1 MVLAWLIRLGSA
13 LFFECRVKNGVS
25 GGGSQSYPPHQ
36 FAAADIVT
44 NEACGRWHH
53 QCQPLC

>member
-13 LFFECRVKNGVS
+13 LFFEFRVKNGVS
-25 GGGSQSYPPHQ
+25 GALKLTHHISLLSQTYV
-36 FAAADIVT
+36 VT